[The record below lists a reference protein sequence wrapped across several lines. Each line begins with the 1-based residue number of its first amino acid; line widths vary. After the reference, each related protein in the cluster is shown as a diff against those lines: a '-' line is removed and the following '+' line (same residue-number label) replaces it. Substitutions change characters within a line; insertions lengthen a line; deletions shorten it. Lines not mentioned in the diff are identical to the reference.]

1 MQQLDLKMCASAWD
15 GRGKVCGWYQRQLNP
30 QPSIRIEGS
39 LHTHTHT
46 RTHTRTHTHIQTHTA
61 CAVAV
66 VGVALPLAAIDKKIK
81 KCSVPECTCSCY
93 RQVALREGSSS
104 SS

>member
-1 MQQLDLKMCASAWD
+1 MEGEKSAD
-15 GRGKVCGWYQRQLNP
+15 GINDSSILSP
-30 QPSIRIEGS
+30 QSGLREVY
-39 LHTHTHT
+39 THTHT